1 MNRPHPSG
9 WVRSIHPRHTV
20 LAVSTEAP
28 PVILSKLLFL
38 RDNQSEDISFRGRG
52 AVLFWAVNKLTATVT
67 HTTLEESTNKN
78 VEVELEM
85 IILEIL

>member
-28 PVILSKLLFL
+28 PVILSKLLFFKGQPI
-38 RDNQSEDISFRGRG
+38 RRHFIQREG